1 MSNAGNH
8 SETVDSIVPYVGTN
22 HVHSEPTAFRQ
33 DRVYFINPKSG
44 VAIRVGSVIFKL
56 AERSQRMKSLLPQ

>member
-1 MSNAGNH
+1 MPDVGNH
-8 SETVDSIVPYVGTN
+8 SEAVFDIVPYVCTD
-22 HVHSEPTAFRQ
+22 HVHSEPAALRQ

-56 AERSQRMKSLLPQ
+56 AERYRPSA